1 MAAAATPRHTGES
14 ETATISGTTNKRA
27 KGWTTWV
34 GKYHYTRAQ
43 MKSSAWF
50 SDTVLTDSG
59 RKWGT
64 NGTSA
69 TSPWSAFNPN
79 KSGTPGSAKTFY
91 GS

>member
-1 MAAAATPRHTGES
+1 MKHTGTS
-14 ETATISGTTNKRA
+14 ERTTISGTTNKRA

-34 GKYHYTRAQ
+34 GKYHYTRAR
-43 MKSSAWF
+43 MVSSSWF
-50 SDTVLTDSG
+50 SDAIFTDSG
-59 RKWGT
+59 RKWGW

-79 KSGTPGSAKTFY
+79 KSGTPGSAKTYY